1 MPPHSSHLL
10 QPLDVSCF
18 APLKKAYRCQ
28 AEKLMRNKITRI
40 TKTEFLPCFIAAYNA
55 LITKT
60 NILGGFQGAGLVLLS
75 LEAVLLTLDVR
86 LRTLPLPT
94 VEDGPWQSQTPSNTL
109 EFGSQS
115 KLIRKRMQR
124 HVDSSP
130 SSLIEAVKS
139 LSKGAEIIAHSL
151 VLISKRNAELEAA
164 NKAATRRKSHKRKR
178 VQKEG
183 TLTVAKRVRLTTL
196 KEFNARS
203 NRKKAKKRARVE
215 VGEPSQRRCRRC
227 GEAGHNSRTCKQEA
241 EIVSK

>member
-1 MPPHSSHLL
+1 
-10 QPLDVSCF
+10 
-18 APLKKAYRCQ
+18 
-28 AEKLMRNKITRI
+28 
-40 TKTEFLPCFIAAYNA
+40 
-55 LITKT
+55 
-60 NILGGFQGAGLVLLS
+60 
-75 LEAVLLTLDVR
+75 
-86 LRTLPLPT
+86 
-94 VEDGPWQSQTPSNTL
+94 
-109 EFGSQS
+109 
-115 KLIRKRMQR
+115 MQR